1 MKKRNKII
9 LLLTALAF
17 TMTAGAQRLTTQT
30 KVIDLGQVLYDNP
43 VTAVFE
49 MKNKSSRQVLIEKI
63 ETACGCT
70 TVETDDMLI
79 AGGKSFSLR
88 TTYDARMLG
97 HFYKQ
102 LWVYEQGVKQP
113 MELVLKGVVVSEL
126 QDFSGSYPYTIG
138 QILSDSREIEF
149 DDVNRG
155 QSPTQEI
162 HIFNNTGETI
172 QPVVM
177 HLPAYL
183 SAEVSPT
190 RIAANKGGTVT
201 FTLHSDKLRDMG
213 LSQTSVFLGKYPG
226 DKVAIDKEITTS
238 VVLLPSFEGI
248 VQEQYAPHAELSQ
261 TTMSLSSM
269 TGKPTKLKGEITIH
283 NTGQVA
289 LNIRSLQM
297 FTSGLRVSLPKQS
310 IEPGEQ
316 VKLKVQANREE
327 LKGKHRP
334 RILMITN
341 DPKNPKIVIEITE

>member
-1 MKKRNKII
+1 MKQKII
-9 LLLTALAF
+9 ILMAMLCAVCAN
-17 TMTAGAQRLTTQT
+17 AQKLTTQT
-30 KVIDLGQVLYDNP
+30 RVIDLGQVLYDTP
-43 VTAVFE
+43 VTVTFE
-49 MKNKSSRQVLIEKI
+49 MKNKSSKQVLIEKI

-79 AGGKSFSLR
+79 AGGKSFTLR
-88 TTYDARMLG
+88 TTYDARQLG

-102 LWVYEQGVKQP
+102 LWVYERGVKKP
-113 MELVLKGVVVSEL
+113 TELVLKGVVVSEL
-126 QDFSGSYPYTIG
+126 HDFSGTYPYAIG
-138 QILSDSREIEF
+138 QILTDRQDIEF

-155 QSPTQEI
+155 QQPKQEI
-162 HIFNNTGETI
+162 HILNTAGETI

-190 RIAANKGGTVT
+190 RIAPNKGGTVT
-201 FTLHSDKLRDMG
+201 FTLHSDKLRDLG

-226 DKVAIDKEITTS
+226 DKVSTDKEIATS

-248 VQEQYAPHAELSQ
+248 VPEQHLPHVELSQ

-269 TGKPTKLKGEITIH
+269 TGKPHKLKGEITIL
-283 NTGQVA
+283 NSGQAV

-297 FTSGLRVSLPKQS
+297 FTTGLRVALPKQN
-310 IEPGEQ
+310 INPGEQ

-327 LKGKHRP
+327 LRGKRRP

-341 DPKNPKIVIEITE
+341 DPQNPKIVIEITE